1 MALQKY
7 VPESEMVRNPPF
19 FQKLGITQHSDAEM
33 RFDPEFH
40 WKHKFALEPIGQD
53 YHVSCKWSAS
63 FPTEEIAMAMEKVWL
78 VKWPKNIWVDKQ
90 YNGCTECRFFK
101 MDEWEEIVKDYKK
114 RYPSKMYGYKPGY
127 WKVYLMLFTKK
138 KVAPSEILSYI

>member
-7 VPESEMVRNPPF
+7 VPENQIVRNPPF
-19 FQKLGITQHSDAEM
+19 FQKLGITQLPDAEM

-40 WKHKFALEPIGQD
+40 RKKKFKLEPIGQD
-53 YHVSCKWSAS
+53 YYVSCKWSAW
-63 FPTEEIAMAMEKVWL
+63 FPTKKIAIAMEKVWEFEHT
-78 VKWPKNIWVDKQ
+78 KNIWVDKQ

-101 MDEWEEIVKDYKK
+101 RNKWESIVEDYKT
-114 RYPSKMYGYKPGY
+114 RYPKEVYSYKPGY

-138 KVAPSEILSYI
+138 DATPAEILAYI